1 MDRIVEFLSTM
12 LSFVQN
18 SDFVGE
24 LFNSISRIS
33 VPIEWMR
40 VLKVGFILVI
50 ALLMAGSLFFVN
62 DWIFERYS
70 NRRIKRHK
78 LTITNHGNTSSIFL
92 LRAVELPKSLAIR
105 FRVNGMPLIRVTY
118 ASKEETAEKPAPEK
132 DVTVIDVAPSKDEDK
147 EHIKSLIPDLN
158 DPMELKKKKDALP
171 KPEDAVGVVTKNI
184 NEVGKKA
191 GFFASILSNIASL
204 LPVRSSGLQEAQ
216 ASLKGL
222 QQDATQLTSAIG
234 TKVNTFDSLGDQL
247 GKLSGA
253 DKLTAAAKSVTP
265 MVKSGIPSAMQA
277 VGGMQAAGGM
287 NIHESGSMLQEQDE
301 SLHIKNFIYDEE
313 VWNRNIGK
321 VDELGDSLNFF
332 QSKILAPGESM
343 KVDVEL
349 MNLSDSPAAVS
360 HLYKI
365 EVLQIPQSRLTLTV
379 PNRYVNGVVIYE
391 KMSRIERLMPQIL
404 ILGLVIISIQIIAG
418 ISYLIF

>member
-1 MDRIVEFLSTM
+1 MDRIVEFLSMM
-12 LSFVQN
+12 LSFFQN

-33 VPIEWMR
+33 VPIEWTR
-40 VLKVGFILVI
+40 VLKVCFILVI

-118 ASKEETAEKPAPEK
+118 ASKEETAKKPAPEK

-147 EHIKSLIPDLN
+147 EHMKSLIPDLN

-184 NEVGKKA
+184 NDVGKKA

-277 VGGMQAAGGM
+277 AGGM
-287 NIHESGSMLQEQDE
+287 NINESGSMLQVQDE